1 MAPAAASIA
10 TSASRSLS
18 HCFCSRGF
26 LASRNTLRLLQAS
39 RNLFCRFSSSLPFTT
54 ASLEGGSSRFHF
66 GRISRYEVGGLQLF
80 TGLQM
85 SPFRGR
91 VNVSYHSPDGTP
103 FYYPGEG
110 FSELGIHPQKL
121 LQPGDPDTFQ
131 VKIRDVMPVGYFVDM
146 PSGREGYLPANDL
159 GFSGGIERLR
169 TIFQV
174 GQEVTVRIT
183 FRGGGGREL
192 LSIRKYDPERPP
204 IEPPKVARSSGSGK
218 HKISSMMRRR
228 AQQQRNNSS
237 A

>member
-1 MAPAAASIA
+1 M
-10 TSASRSLS
+10 
-18 HCFCSRGF
+18 
-26 LASRNTLRLLQAS
+26 
-39 RNLFCRFSSSLPFTT
+39 
-54 ASLEGGSSRFHF
+54 
-66 GRISRYEVGGLQLF
+66 Y
-80 TGLQM
+80 
-85 SPFRGR
+85 
-91 VNVSYHSPDGTP
+91 VSYYSPDGTP

-110 FSELGIHPQKL
+110 FSELGIHPEKL

-204 IEPPKVARSSGSGK
+204 VEPPKVARSSGSGK

-228 AQQQRNNSS
+228 AQQQRNNS
-237 A
+237 

>member
-1 MAPAAASIA
+1 MAPAAASVA
-10 TSASRSLS
+10 TSASRSLC
-18 HCFCSRGF
+18 HCFGSRSV
-26 LASRNTLRLLQAS
+26 LASRNNLRLLQAS
-39 RNLFCRFSSSLPFTT
+39 GNPCCRFWSFSHFTT
-54 ASLEGGSSRFHF
+54 ETLEAGSTKLHF
-66 GRISRYEVGGLQLF
+66 GRILRYEDGVFRGFQR
-80 TGLQM
+80 

-91 VNVSYHSPDGTP
+91 VYVSYHSPDGTP

-110 FSELGIHPQKL
+110 FAELGIHPQKL

-228 AQQQRNNSS
+228 AQQQRNNSN

>member
-1 MAPAAASIA
+1 MAQAALGAA
-10 TSASRSLS
+10 FSASRSLS
-18 HCFCSRGF
+18 HCLTSRVLCGSGYGICS
-26 LASRNTLRLLQAS
+26 LKSTVTIH
-39 RNLFCRFSSSLPFTT
+39 CRYKSFT
-54 ASLEGGSSRFHF
+54 SCSGGSRFRF
-66 GRISRYEVGGLQLF
+66 GWITEYRDTGFWSLGGASQSPFKGRIF
-80 TGLQM
+80 
-85 SPFRGR
+85 
-91 VNVSYHSPDGTP
+91 VSYHSPDGTP

-110 FSELGIHPQKL
+110 FADLGIHPAKL
-121 LQPGDPDTFQ
+121 LQPGDPDTYQ

-192 LSIRKYDPERPP
+192 LSIRKFDPERPP

-237 A
+237 T

>member
-1 MAPAAASIA
+1 MAPAAAAIV

-18 HCFCSRGF
+18 HCLYPRGV
-26 LASRNTLRLLQAS
+26 LASRTNLRLLHSIANS
-39 RNLFCRFSSSLPFTT
+39 CCNFRSILPFTT
-54 ASLEGGSSRFHF
+54 ASLEVGSSRFSF
-66 GRISRYEVGGLQLF
+66 GSVPRYEEDGLQLF
-80 TGLQM
+80 RGCQR

-91 VNVSYHSPDGTP
+91 VYVSYHSPDGTP

-110 FSELGIHPQKL
+110 FSELGIHPEKL

-237 A
+237 T